1 MDPTRAQT
9 TVSGKH
15 YVRHL
20 VNLKFNRCFVK
31 QHTNADP
38 PIKAY
43 MPTMV
48 YTEESDVDLNSLRQT
63 IGNVEVSDSIL
74 VHSLLQRK
82 GIDIPND
89 LKQQLLELICFFN
102 HEDTLSED
110 LIEERWFS
118 QTSVGKERQRKTWK
132 DGDLAEQLFAEIEP
146 KSVQSYCAIIRG
158 MCKFYQVER
167 GWALF
172 QEAIEKD
179 LPIDVNTYNSVIQVA
194 NFLKES
200 GELRWELVQDILRIM
215 ATRMVKPNLG
225 TLNAVMGLISTIGG
239 YRQGRTF
246 ALQTLAEFQTLGIQP
261 SLATWYFVL
270 SIFCRER
277 GPVSHVLVDILK
289 QIEGKEFKISNAKD
303 TFFFVTA
310 MDVCRNHLSD
320 KDLAKRLNTLLHHGN
335 NYDLIGD
342 SYKESIFYRH
352 YFGLLCATEPL
363 EIFMETY
370 NQLVPNIYTPE
381 PGIMAEILKHVDIN
395 GALELVPQ
403 LWSDMVVFDHVNR
416 ESLLQQV
423 LKIMVDNRPN
433 AELASQIGL
442 DGRFMDIGWQI
453 WQKIENQQEGR
464 TNQLIWTGRM
474 LGDIL
479 ILCSRCDDI
488 EKANEIFRKLDKEED
503 KVSGTPGP
511 AALETFVRLC
521 IANKQPTQAIAAL
534 QYCVENGLPGN
545 ETLAKQITTSMTL
558 DEGHLSKISTLIGGE
573 KLRNKEDTIVT

>member
-1 MDPTRAQT
+1 
-9 TVSGKH
+9 
-15 YVRHL
+15 
-20 VNLKFNRCFVK
+20 
-31 QHTNADP
+31 
-38 PIKAY
+38 
-43 MPTMV
+43 MV
-48 YTEESDVDLNSLRQT
+48 YTEESDVDFNSLRQS
-63 IGNVEVSDSIL
+63 IANVEVSDAIL
-74 VHSLLQRK
+74 IHRLLQRK
-82 GIDIPND
+82 GVDIPDD
-89 LKQQLLELICFFN
+89 LKQQLLELISFFN
-102 HEDTLSED
+102 HEDTISEE

-158 MCKFYQVER
+158 MCKFHQVER

-179 LPIDVNTYNSVIQVA
+179 MPIDVTTFNSVIQVA

-215 ATRMVKPNLG
+215 ATRQVKPNLA
-225 TLNAVMGLISTIGG
+225 TLNAVMGVVSTIGG
-239 YRQGRTF
+239 YRQGRIF
-246 ALQTLAEFQTLGIQP
+246 ALQTLTEFQTLGIQP
-261 SLATWYFVL
+261 SLATWYYVL

-277 GPVSHVLVDILK
+277 GPVSHVLVDILNH
-289 QIEGKEFKISNAKD
+289 IEGKEFKISSTKD
-303 TFFFVTA
+303 IFFFVTA
-310 MDVCRNHLSD
+310 MDVCRNHLAD

-342 SYKESIFYRH
+342 SYKESIYYRH

-363 EIFMETY
+363 EKFMETY
-370 NQLVPNIYTPE
+370 NKLVPNIYTPE

-403 LWSDMVVFDHVNR
+403 LWSDMVVFDHTNR

-433 AELASQIGL
+433 TELASQIGL
-442 DGRFMDIGWQI
+442 DERFMNIGWQI
-453 WQKIENQQEGR
+453 WQKIENQNEGR
-464 TNQLIWTGRM
+464 TNQLIWTGQM

-488 EKANEIFRKLDKEED
+488 EKAIDIFRKLDKEEH
-503 KVSGTPGP
+503 KVSGTPAP

-521 IANKQPTQAIAAL
+521 IAKKQPTQAIAAL
-534 QYCVENGLPGN
+534 QYSVENGLPGN

-558 DEGHLSKISTLIGGE
+558 DEGHLSKIRTLIGGE
-573 KLRNKEDTIVT
+573 KLLNKDDTIET